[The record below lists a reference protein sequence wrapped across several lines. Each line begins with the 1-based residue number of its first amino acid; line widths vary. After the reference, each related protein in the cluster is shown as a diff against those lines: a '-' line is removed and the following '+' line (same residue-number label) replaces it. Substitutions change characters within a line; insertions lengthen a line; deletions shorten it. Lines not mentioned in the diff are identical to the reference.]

1 MEKIK
6 TRTYCMVLYP
16 EEDMSHMFALNTL
29 EKNGY
34 SYCAIDHDNDL
45 YDEHDKCPPEKIG
58 TLKKKHTHVYLRL
71 KSPRFAEPL
80 AEELGIKP
88 NYLQVCRDSKSA
100 LLYMIHDGYPNKYQ
114 YDLESV
120 YGSLRFELA
129 KLLVSEDE
137 GSRVLKILDLIDSM
151 PVPCTYRQ
159 LLVAVCNNGLYGD
172 FRRMG
177 SGAKTL
183 LEEHNASDI
192 SYYYF

>member
-1 MEKIK
+1 MDKVK

-16 EEDMSHMFALNTL
+16 EEDMSHMFALNKL

-34 SYCAIDHDNDL
+34 SYCAIDHDKDI
-45 YDEHDKCPPEKIG
+45 YDEFDKCAEDKLG
-58 TLKKKHTHVYLRL
+58 TPKKKHTHVYLRL

-120 YGSLRFELA
+120 YGSLRFELS

-137 GSRVLKILDLIDSM
+137 GSRVLKILDLLDSM

-183 LEEHNASDI
+183 LEEHNAPAMT
-192 SYYYF
+192 YFF

>member
-16 EEDMSHMFALNTL
+16 EEDLSHLFALQKL
-29 EKNGY
+29 ETNGY
-34 SYCAIDHDNDL
+34 SYCAIDHDKDT
-45 YDEHDKCPPEKIG
+45 YDDYDNCEPEKIG

-80 AEELGIKP
+80 AQELGIKP

-100 LLYMIHDGYPNKYQ
+100 MLYMLHDGYPNKYQ
-114 YDLESV
+114 YEIESV
-120 YGSLRFELA
+120 YGSLKIEVQ

-137 GSRVLKILDLIDSM
+137 GSRVLKVLDLLDTM
-151 PVPCTYRQ
+151 PVPCTYRKF
-159 LLVAVCNNGLYGD
+159 LVAVCENQLYGE

-177 SGAKTL
+177 SFVKYL
-183 LEEHNASDI
+183 IEEHNGGVG
-192 SYYYF
+192 Y

>member
-16 EEDMSHMFALNTL
+16 TEDETHFACMQKL

-34 SYCAIDHDNDL
+34 SYCAIDHDKDIYDD
-45 YDEHDKCPPEKIG
+45 YDECDKSKIG
-58 TLKKKHTHVYLRL
+58 TLKKLHTHVYLRL

-80 AEELGIKP
+80 AEELGIKS

-100 LLYMIHDGYPNKYQ
+100 LAYMVHDGYPNKYQ
-114 YDLESV
+114 YDIESV
-120 YGSLRFELA
+120 YGSLRFEVS
-129 KLLVSEDE
+129 KLLVADDE
-137 GSRVLKILDLIDSM
+137 GSRVMQILDLLDSM
-151 PVPCTYRQ
+151 PKPCTYRK

-177 SGAKTL
+177 SGIKTL
-183 LEEHNASDI
+183 IEEHNG
-192 SYYYF
+192 YGWYETGF

>member
-16 EEDMSHMFALNTL
+16 EEDMTHLFALNKL
-29 EKNGY
+29 ETHGY
-34 SYCAIDHDNDL
+34 SYCAIDHDKDT
-45 YDEHDKCPPEKIG
+45 YDEYDGCDESLIG

-100 LLYMIHDGYPNKYQ
+100 LLYMVHDGYPNKYQ
-114 YDLESV
+114 YDIENV
-120 YGSLRFELA
+120 YGSLRFEIS
-129 KLLVSEDE
+129 KMLVTEDE
-137 GSRVLKILDLIDSM
+137 GSRVLQILDIIDSM
-151 PVPCTYRQ
+151 PRPCTYRQ

-177 SGAKTL
+177 AGAKTL
-183 LEEHNASDI
+183 LEEHNCPGGI
-192 SYYYF
+192 F